1 MECIKFI
8 SIDWGTSNFR
18 LRIINTALEAI
29 EVLETDDGVKSLHQ
43 AWENSS
49 QNRFDFYVNFIK
61 NKLAEVQEIEP
72 STPIVISGM
81 ASSSIGLKEL
91 EYGAIPLKIQPQNL
105 YTEQILAS
113 SIPNPILLISG
124 LRSDNDVMRG
134 EEVQF
139 LGLHSLMK
147 SQKASVFIFPGTH
160 SKHIFCDH
168 ILMTD
173 FRTYMTGELFE
184 VISKNTI
191 LSNSIAPGEFNENTK
206 IAFEKGVRKA
216 KASDAIT
223 TALFSIRT
231 NTLFNKQTKTEN
243 FYFLSGLLIG
253 EELKNIVGQ
262 VEIILCADHPLH
274 QLYEAAI
281 LILGL
286 KHNTNLID
294 KKTLS
299 NSIIIGQN
307 MALENTPL

>member
-1 MECIKFI
+1 LIFTLILLK
-8 SIDWGTSNFR
+8 
-18 LRIINTALEAI
+18 
-29 EVLETDDGVKSLHQ
+29 K
-43 AWENSS
+43 
-49 QNRFDFYVNFIK
+49 
-61 NKLAEVQEIEP
+61 KLAEVQEIEP

-105 YTEQILAS
+105 YIEQILAS

-139 LGLHSLMK
+139 LGLHSLIK
-147 SQKASVFIFPGTH
+147 SQKVFVFIFPGTH

-173 FRTYMTGELFE
+173 FKTYMTGELFE

-191 LSNSIAPGEFNENTK
+191 LSNSIAPGEFSDNTK

-253 EELKNIVGQ
+253 EELKNIGGQ

-286 KHNTNLID
+286 KYNTNLIN
-294 KKTLS
+294 KKTLL

>member
-168 ILMTD
+168 ISMID

-191 LSNSIAPGEFNENTK
+191 LSNSIAPGEFNDNTK

-253 EELKNIVGQ
+253 EELKNIGGQ